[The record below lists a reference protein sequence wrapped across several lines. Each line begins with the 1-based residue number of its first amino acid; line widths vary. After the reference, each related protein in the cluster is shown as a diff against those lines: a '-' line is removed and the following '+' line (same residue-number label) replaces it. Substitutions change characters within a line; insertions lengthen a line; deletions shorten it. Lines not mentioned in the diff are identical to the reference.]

1 MPVRAI
7 LGNIEGLLARVRIGA
22 ILHPAVLFAFANRTG
37 FMQYGDCPSAQRL
50 DRRPPLLGHQH

>member
-22 ILHPAVLFAFANRTG
+22 ILHPAVLFALA
-37 FMQYGDCPSAQRL
+37 DCAG
-50 DRRPPLLGHQH
+50 LLQH